1 MKNVFKMLAE
11 NSILPMWIKDLDYK
25 FIFVNKSYADLQH
38 RIPEEIIG
46 LKNED
51 LYDKDLSNKFN
62 EYCDEV
68 VEKKAVNIK
77 EVYTE
82 AGYRQ
87 CVIIPLL
94 DNDGELVALAG
105 IISVTSDISRIK
117 EKEYEIELQKVL
129 TNKIIDILPGV
140 IFYKDLNSKYVYANK
155 ACRDFYSQRGIP
167 DIIGKSELDICQNKE
182 QGKKFMEDDK
192 HIIENKTPI
201 HNEIVYKDK
210 DGEFTYRE
218 VIKIPLL
225 DKYGNVK
232 GVVGRSLD
240 ITERKKYQDKL
251 EYLSY
256 TDILTGAKN
265 RTYFEEVEKR
275 YSEEGK
281 LPLGVIM
288 GDANGLKLVNDTFGH
303 RQGDKLLTDITE
315 VLKNVSKNVG
325 EVFRIGGDEFIILVP
340 EASLKQCEELIL
352 EIEEKCNQYKN
363 DLFNISISLGA
374 AVKYDAKKDIYEVI
388 KEAEDKVYR
397 NKLLQKSSIK
407 GSILTSLKIGLGVN
421 SGETEQHNERVV
433 IRAIKVGEKLGLSM
447 SELDELKIAA
457 GLHDIGK
464 IGISDDILSKST
476 SLTDEEYEII
486 KTHTEKGYRII
497 KASSELKS
505 VAKSVLYHHERWD
518 GNGYPMGLKGEEIP
532 LLARVISVCD
542 TFDVMISGR
551 VYKSAMSK
559 KSALEELKRCA
570 GTQFDP
576 KVVDIFIDLYK

>member
-94 DNDGELVALAG
+94 DNNGELVALAG

-303 RQGDKLLTDITE
+303 RQGDKLLIDITE

-325 EVFRIGGDEFIILVP
+325 EVFRIGGDEFVILVP

-447 SELDELKIAA
+447 SELDELKIAS

-532 LLARVISVCD
+532 LLARIISVCD

-559 KSALEELKRCA
+559 KFALEELKRCA
-570 GTQFDP
+570 GTQFDH

>member
-325 EVFRIGGDEFIILVP
+325 EVFRIGGDEFVILVP

-476 SLTDEEYEII
+476 SLTDQEYEII

-532 LLARVISVCD
+532 LLARIISVCD

>member
-87 CVIIPLL
+87 CLIIPLL
-94 DNDGELVALAG
+94 DNNGELVALAG

-303 RQGDKLLTDITE
+303 RQGDKLLIDITE

-325 EVFRIGGDEFIILVP
+325 EVFRIGGDEFVILVP

-447 SELDELKIAA
+447 SELDELKIAS

-532 LLARVISVCD
+532 LLARIISVCD

>member
-1 MKNVFKMLAE
+1 MKNVFKILAE
-11 NSILPMWIKDLDYK
+11 NSTLPMWIKDLDYK

-51 LYDKDLSNKFN
+51 LYDKDFSNKFN
-62 EYCDEV
+62 EYCGEV

-94 DNDGELVALAG
+94 DKNGELVALAG

-167 DIIGKSELDICQNKE
+167 DIIGKNDLDISQNKE

-275 YSEEGK
+275 YSEERK

-303 RQGDKLLTDITE
+303 RQGDKLLIDITE

-352 EIEEKCNQYKN
+352 EIEDKCNQYKN

-374 AVKYDAKKDIYEVI
+374 AVKYDDKKDIYEVI

-407 GSILTSLKIGLGVN
+407 GSILTSLKIGLGFN
-421 SGETEQHNERVV
+421 SGETEQHNERVA

-476 SLTDEEYEII
+476 SLTDDEYEII

-518 GNGYPMGLKGEEIP
+518 GKGYPMGLKGEEIP
-532 LLARVISVCD
+532 LLARIISVCD

>member
-1 MKNVFKMLAE
+1 MKNVFKILAE
-11 NSILPMWIKDLDYK
+11 NSTLPMWIKDLDYK

-94 DNDGELVALAG
+94 DKNGELVALAG

-155 ACRDFYSQRGIP
+155 ECRDFYSQRGIP
-167 DIIGKSELDICQNKE
+167 DIIGKSELDICQNEE

-210 DGEFTYRE
+210 GGEFTYRE

-303 RQGDKLLTDITE
+303 RQGDKLLKDITE

-325 EVFRIGGDEFIILVP
+325 EVFRIGGDEFVILVP

-518 GNGYPMGLKGEEIP
+518 GKGYPMGLKGEEIP

-559 KSALEELKRCA
+559 ESALEELKRCA

>member
-51 LYDKDLSNKFN
+51 LYDKDISNKFN

-94 DNDGELVALAG
+94 DNNGELVALAG

-303 RQGDKLLTDITE
+303 RQGDKLLIDITE

-325 EVFRIGGDEFIILVP
+325 EVFRIGGDEFVILVP

-447 SELDELKIAA
+447 SELDELKIAS

>member
-1 MKNVFKMLAE
+1 MKNIFKILAE
-11 NSILPMWIKDLDYK
+11 NSTLPMWIKDLDYK

-51 LYDKDLSNKFN
+51 LYDKDFSNKFN
-62 EYCDEV
+62 EYCGEV
-68 VEKKAVNIK
+68 VEKKAVNI
-77 EVYTE
+77 TE
-82 AGYRQ
+82 
-87 CVIIPLL
+87 I
-94 DNDGELVALAG
+94 
-105 IISVTSDISRIK
+105 
-117 EKEYEIELQKVL
+117 
-129 TNKIIDILPGV
+129 
-140 IFYKDLNSKYVYANK
+140 
-155 ACRDFYSQRGIP
+155 
-167 DIIGKSELDICQNKE
+167 
-182 QGKKFMEDDK
+182 
-192 HIIENKTPI
+192 
-201 HNEIVYKDK
+201 
-210 DGEFTYRE
+210 
-218 VIKIPLL
+218 
-225 DKYGNVK
+225 
-232 GVVGRSLD
+232 
-240 ITERKKYQDKL
+240 
-251 EYLSY
+251 
-256 TDILTGAKN
+256 
-265 RTYFEEVEKR
+265 
-275 YSEEGK
+275 
-281 LPLGVIM
+281 
-288 GDANGLKLVNDTFGH
+288 
-303 RQGDKLLTDITE
+303 
-315 VLKNVSKNVG
+315 LKNVSKNVG
-325 EVFRIGGDEFIILVP
+325 EVFRIGRDEFVILVP

-352 EIEEKCNQYKN
+352 EIEDKCNQYKN

-374 AVKYDAKKDIYEVI
+374 AVKYDDKKDIYEVI

-407 GSILTSLKIGLGVN
+407 GSILTPLKIGLGFN
-421 SGETEQHNERVV
+421 SGETEQHNERVA

-476 SLTDEEYEII
+476 SLTDDEYEII

-497 KASSELKS
+497 KVSSELKS

-518 GNGYPMGLKGEEIP
+518 GKGYPMGLKGEEIP
-532 LLARVISVCD
+532 LLARIISVCD

>member
-94 DNDGELVALAG
+94 DNNGELVALAG

-303 RQGDKLLTDITE
+303 RQGDKLLIDITE

-325 EVFRIGGDEFIILVP
+325 EVFRIGGDEFVILVP

-447 SELDELKIAA
+447 SELDELKIAS

-532 LLARVISVCD
+532 LLARIISVCD

-570 GTQFDP
+570 GTQFDH

>member
-1 MKNVFKMLAE
+1 MKNVFKILAE
-11 NSILPMWIKDLDYK
+11 NSTLPMWIKDLDYK

-51 LYDKDLSNKFN
+51 LYDKDFSNKFN
-62 EYCDEV
+62 EYCGEV

-94 DNDGELVALAG
+94 DKNGELVALAG

-167 DIIGKSELDICQNKE
+167 DIIGKNDLDISQNKE

-303 RQGDKLLTDITE
+303 RQGDKLLIDITE

-325 EVFRIGGDEFIILVP
+325 EVFRIGGDEFVILVP

-352 EIEEKCNQYKN
+352 EIEDKCNQYKN

-374 AVKYDAKKDIYEVI
+374 AVKYDDKKDIYEVI

-407 GSILTSLKIGLGVN
+407 GSILTSFKIGLGFN
-421 SGETEQHNERVV
+421 SGETEQHNERVA

-476 SLTDEEYEII
+476 SLTDDEYEII

-518 GNGYPMGLKGEEIP
+518 GKGYPMGLKGEEIP
-532 LLARVISVCD
+532 LLARIISVCD

>member
-447 SELDELKIAA
+447 SELDELKIAS

-532 LLARVISVCD
+532 LLARIISVCD

>member
-94 DNDGELVALAG
+94 DNNGELVALAG

-303 RQGDKLLTDITE
+303 RQGDKLLIDITE

-325 EVFRIGGDEFIILVP
+325 EVFRIGGDEFVILVP

-447 SELDELKIAA
+447 SELDELKIAS

-532 LLARVISVCD
+532 LLARIISVCD

>member
-94 DNDGELVALAG
+94 DNNGELVALAG

-210 DGEFTYRE
+210 DGEFKYRE

-303 RQGDKLLTDITE
+303 RQGDKLLIDITE

-325 EVFRIGGDEFIILVP
+325 EVFRIGGDEFVILVP

-447 SELDELKIAA
+447 SELDELKIAS

-532 LLARVISVCD
+532 LLARIISVCD

>member
-192 HIIENKTPI
+192 HIIENKTLI

-476 SLTDEEYEII
+476 SLTDQEYEII

-532 LLARVISVCD
+532 LLARIISVCD

>member
-94 DNDGELVALAG
+94 DNNGELVALAG

-476 SLTDEEYEII
+476 SLTDQEYEII

-532 LLARVISVCD
+532 LLARIISVCD

>member
-476 SLTDEEYEII
+476 SLTDQEYEII

-532 LLARVISVCD
+532 LLARIISVCD

>member
-51 LYDKDLSNKFN
+51 LYDKDISNKFN

-94 DNDGELVALAG
+94 DNNGELVALAG

-325 EVFRIGGDEFIILVP
+325 EVFRIGGDEFVILVP

>member
-94 DNDGELVALAG
+94 DNNGELVALAG

-325 EVFRIGGDEFIILVP
+325 EVFRIGGDEFVILVP

>member
-94 DNDGELVALAG
+94 DNNGELVALAG

-303 RQGDKLLTDITE
+303 RQGDKLLIDITE

-325 EVFRIGGDEFIILVP
+325 EVFRIGGDEFVILVP

-447 SELDELKIAA
+447 SELDELKIAS

-464 IGISDDILSKST
+464 IGISDDILSNST

-532 LLARVISVCD
+532 LLARIISVCD